1 MRRTGRQ
8 TALWVV
14 CAAHDVK
21 SIAMH
26 GKFRHWAR
34 DARRRR
40 RRRNADIRGVWDGD
54 LGRGEETLFRQSE
67 IFPGNLLTNS
77 GKSCIIYSLSIG
89 GWMTLPIGKMRGWRN
104 WQTRTFEGRVVHT
117 IRVRFPFLAP
127 PFHGARVS

>member
-26 GKFRHWAR
+26 GKFRHWTH

-40 RRRNADIRGVWDGD
+40 CRRNADIRGVWDGD
-54 LGRGEETLFRQSE
+54 LGREVQDNIYISKWNPEKEKVETIFTASGCTSVNGTKANPSLTADLFGDWREEVMYPL
-67 IFPGNLLTNS
+67 
-77 GKSCIIYSLSIG
+77 
-89 GWMTLPIGKMRGWRN
+89 
-104 WQTRTFEGRVVHT
+104 
-117 IRVRFPFLAP
+117 
-127 PFHGARVS
+127 

>member
-26 GKFRHWAR
+26 GKFRHWAH

-40 RRRNADIRGVWDGD
+40 CRWSADSRGVWDGD

-67 IFPGNLLTNS
+67 IFPGKLREIVYNLFVVD
-77 GKSCIIYSLSIG
+77 
-89 GWMTLPIGKMRGWRN
+89 WRLDDVAD
-104 WQTRTFEGRVVHT
+104 R
-117 IRVRFPFLAP
+117 
-127 PFHGARVS
+127 

>member
-26 GKFRHWAR
+26 GKFRHWAH

-40 RRRNADIRGVWDGD
+40 CRRSADSCGVWDGD

-67 IFPGNLLTNS
+67 IFLGNLLTNS

-89 GWMTLPIGKMRGWRN
+89 GWMMLPIGKMRGWRN